1 MKPLLVASS
10 SCWYGECRSVRDSAP
25 LAVMELRAA
34 WRLWGM
40 GMWRPVRYGES
51 WEAWRSYEV
60 MVCQKSFKD
69 EVILSHCQPC
79 AREGPQSQG
88 AVLLCHG
95 VGGGSKGE
103 RDSKRASGCALRGQ
117 RAESMASPASVVLAS
132 APAGRGRLLSVGR
145 SLNWESTKR
154 IQGDVKGCRRQ
165 GNARPGSP

>member
-1 MKPLLVASS
+1 MGPRGEPMKPLLVASS

-25 LAVMELRAA
+25 LAVIELRAA

-79 AREGPQSQG
+79 AR
-88 AVLLCHG
+88 
-95 VGGGSKGE
+95 
-103 RDSKRASGCALRGQ
+103 
-117 RAESMASPASVVLAS
+117 
-132 APAGRGRLLSVGR
+132 RGRRPRAPYCCAMVSAEQR
-145 SLNWESTKR
+145 ESETAK
-154 IQGDVKGCRRQ
+154 
-165 GNARPGSP
+165 SE